1 MKKGAGL
8 NSRAFSIYRME
19 KYFLDGK
26 LFFGLKMHKFDS
38 IFFDFRASV
47 DVSQL
52 KGGVSHGKN

>member
-1 MKKGAGL
+1 
-8 NSRAFSIYRME
+8 
-19 KYFLDGK
+19 
-26 LFFGLKMHKFDS
+26 MHKFDS